1 VHTQSK
7 PQRRRKSFFIS
18 AVHYYIIPGC
28 RQLQLTLM
36 REITFEWRP
45 SRSSSSRAFRR
56 ARSRAASMPA
66 CASSRARER
75 GQESIRELAG
85 LVRGPACHPAKGS
98 VLSTRRSPK
107 ARVPAICTSMA
118 TERPWHLSTA
128 SLQRREQAWFPFDAR
143 CPAIAWPHTCGRVL
157 VLMRARSAGAPEV
170 NPTAQRPRSSSYHVQ
185 NRLPLRRVSGQRPR
199 SHPAG
204 LQRQ

>member
-1 VHTQSK
+1 MAAFTIELVA
-7 PQRRRKSFFIS
+7 R
-18 AVHYYIIPGC
+18 V
-28 RQLQLTLM
+28 
-36 REITFEWRP
+36 
-45 SRSSSSRAFRR
+45 SSSPVSSSVHASLCIEQSTR
-56 ARSRAASMPA
+56 ARS
-66 CASSRARER
+66 
-75 GQESIRELAG
+75 QESIRELAG
-85 LVRGPACHPAKGS
+85 LVRGPACHPAKDNL
-98 VLSTRRSPK
+98 LSTRRSVK
-107 ARVPAICTSMA
+107 AHVPAICTSMA
-118 TERPWHLSTA
+118 TGRPCHLDAA